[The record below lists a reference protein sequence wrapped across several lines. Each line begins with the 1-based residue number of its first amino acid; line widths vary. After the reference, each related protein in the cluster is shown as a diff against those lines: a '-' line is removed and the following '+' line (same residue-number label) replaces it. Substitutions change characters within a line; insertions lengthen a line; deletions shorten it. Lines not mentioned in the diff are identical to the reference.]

1 MSRIGKVDGDAG
13 VEDVITVND
22 EELLAFDLVVL
33 VAFDAN
39 DRILHDLLPFS
50 RIVKGQDDTIVGIFA
65 VGDVEPQ
72 FAIQIGVVP
81 ICSQY
86 LEKKSVLLRP
96 LSNNGCS

>member
-33 VAFDAN
+33 IALDAN
-39 DRILHDLLPFS
+39 DGILHDLLPFS
-50 RIVKGQDDTIVGIFA
+50 RIVKGQDDTIVGVLA
-65 VGDVEPQ
+65 VRNVEPQ

-86 LEKKSVLLRP
+86 LEKNSVLLRP